1 MNTNTNT
8 NTNTVRMYLMGLVP
22 EWTKMIVIFETTDL
36 LESVR
41 EDLDYFLLLHNVI
54 VDHFKRHP
62 IDNDGNPVKPE
73 EYYVL
78 LTHEEHVFRK
88 DPPVVAALSN
98 MVLPIYHAVESNT
111 NRHGILIEM
120 TTPMSD

>member
-8 NTNTVRMYLMGLVP
+8 VKMNLIGLGP
-22 EWTKMIVIFETTDL
+22 NLTTLIVIFETTDL

-54 VDHFKRHP
+54 VDHFKRHLVD
-62 IDNDGNPVKPE
+62 IDGNPVKPE

-88 DPPVVAALSN
+88 DPPVVAVLSN
-98 MVLPIYHAVESNT
+98 MVLPIYHAVPSNT